1 VPAEIE
7 VRRVVP
13 TDWPALRQP
22 RLEALVDAPVA
33 AAYSR
38 LGFLPTGHRE
48 PYPLDVTTQEVELA
62 LPLR

>member
-1 VPAEIE
+1 MPAEIE

-13 TDWPALRQP
+13 TDWPALRQL
-22 RLEALVDAPVA
+22 RLEALVDAPV

-48 PYPLDVTTQEVELA
+48 PYLLDVTTQEVELA

>member
-1 VPAEIE
+1 
-7 VRRVVP
+7 
-13 TDWPALRQP
+13 L
-22 RLEALVDAPVA
+22 LVHESNDGAA